1 MDFQQLKAAFDVN
14 DVVGKPIEIDKYT
27 TVIPVAKV
35 RYGVV
40 GGDADIKTTKN
51 SDKNAVNAGGYG
63 MTVSPLGILIVGEKN
78 TYIRIDRDYTEDK
91 WINLLKSVA
100 ETIKK

>member
-1 MDFQQLKAAFDVN
+1 M
-14 DVVGKPIEIDKYT
+14 
-27 TVIPVAKV
+27 
-35 RYGVV
+35 
-40 GGDADIKTTKN
+40 
-51 SDKNAVNAGGYG
+51 NAGGYG
-63 MTVSPLGILIVGEKN
+63 MTVSPLGILILGEKN

>member
-27 TVIPVAKV
+27 TVIPVSKV
-35 RYGVV
+35 SYGFV

-91 WINLLKSVA
+91 WINLLKSIA